1 MEILR
6 LKDTTSIQAT
16 FTVPSASTVYF
27 LEYDDLLTGASF
39 SASATSNVAKS
50 ITFTLNDRYLTYA
63 GNLEANVFDG
73 SNDVVISTGID
84 VIKPYCDIKSLRD
97 KLNLTNAQAEN
108 AERIA
113 RMIIES
119 EAGSF
124 QFVREQR
131 EFYGMGMD
139 YLPINDNIV
148 KLYYIWENG
157 ELVYDY
163 EDPDL
168 QEYQISKDKSSIVPS
183 DPERNKME
191 YKVVWRDRYYQDAF
205 EDGYDYLVD
214 ADFGY
219 KVVPSNIQEACE
231 ILVQDIVSDN
241 MKYYNRNIIEFDN
254 LEFRIKFADGTA
266 SGTGN
271 LLVDKLLSKYKNQI
285 YPGVL

>member
-63 GNLEANVFDG
+63 GNLEANIFDG
-73 SNDVVISTGID
+73 SNDVVVSTGID
-84 VIKPYCDIKSLRD
+84 IIKPYCDIKSLRD

-157 ELVYDY
+157 ELIYDY
-163 EDPDL
+163 ENPDL

-183 DPERNKME
+183 DLERNKME

-231 ILVQDIVSDN
+231 ILVQDIISDN

>member
-16 FTVPSASTVYF
+16 FTVPAASTTYF
-27 LEYDDLLTGASF
+27 LEYDDMLTGASF
-39 SASATSNVAKS
+39 SASATSNAAKS

-63 GNLEANVFDG
+63 GNLDANVIDG
-73 SNDVVISTGID
+73 SSDVVISTGID

-124 QFVREQR
+124 QYVREER
-131 EFYGMGMD
+131 EFYGMGLD

-148 KLYYIWENG
+148 NLYYMWENG
-157 ELVYDY
+157 ELIYDY
-163 EDPDL
+163 EDVDL
-168 QEYQISKDKSSIVPS
+168 QEYRISRDKTSIIPS
-183 DPERNKME
+183 DSERNKLE
-191 YKVVWRDRYYQDAF
+191 YKIVWRDRYYQDAF
-205 EDGYDYLVD
+205 EDGYDYLID

-219 KVVPSNIQEACE
+219 KVVPSNVQEACE
-231 ILVQDIVSDN
+231 ILVQDIVSDS
-241 MKYYNRNIIEFDN
+241 MKYYNKNIVEFDN
-254 LEFRIKFADGTA
+254 REFRVKFSEKTT

-271 LLVDKLLSKYKNQI
+271 ILVDNLLSKYKNQI

>member
-97 KLNLTNAQAEN
+97 KLNLTNTQAEN

>member
-6 LKDTTSIQAT
+6 LKDTTSIEAT

-63 GNLEANVFDG
+63 GNLEANVLDG
-73 SNDVVISTGID
+73 SSDIVVSTGID

-131 EFYGMGMD
+131 EYYGMGID

-148 KLYYIWENG
+148 KLYYMWENG
-157 ELVYDY
+157 ELIYDY
-163 EDPDL
+163 EDADL

-219 KVVPSNIQEACE
+219 KVVPSNVQEACE

-254 LEFRIKFADGTA
+254 LEFRIKFAEGTS